1 MPKINVLSSKNY
13 AYFKKDML
21 KSNTN
26 FQNINIKSETFPD
39 GEHHW
44 IIEKCSKI
52 KGLPAVY
59 VAGTID
65 DESIFELYNIASTL
79 ISKQCS
85 SLHLVV
91 PYFGYSTM
99 ERETVEGE
107 VVTAKNVARMLSS
120 LPLSPEGNFIYL
132 LDLHS
137 FGTQYYFEKS
147 LQPVHLSS
155 WNILKKMIK
164 DCGKNIVLASAD
176 MGRAKF
182 VEKLGDALK
191 LQTSFIMKRRLDGK
205 NTLVEALNADVKGKN
220 VVIFDDMIRSGASV
234 IKAARAY
241 KQAGALNIYVV
252 VVHGVFTP
260 SSVQQIKD
268 SKIIKKILVT
278 NSHPNALKYQSDF
291 VKVYDVAQT
300 ISEGLIL

>member
-1 MPKINVLSSKNY
+1 MPKINVLSSKKY
-13 AYFKKDML
+13 EYIKKDLL
-21 KSNTN
+21 KLSKN
-26 FQNINIKSETFPD
+26 FQNIGITSETFPD

-44 IIEKCSKI
+44 VLEKCSQI
-52 KGLPAVY
+52 KGKPAVY
-59 VAGTID
+59 IGGTVD

-99 ERETVEGE
+99 ERETIEGE
-107 VVTAKNVARMLSS
+107 VVTAKNIARMISS

-147 LQPVHLSS
+147 IQPIHLSS

-164 DCGKNIVLASAD
+164 DCGKNVVLASAD

-191 LQTSFIMKRRLDGK
+191 LQTAFIMKRRLDGK
-205 NTLVEALNADVKGKN
+205 NTNVEALNADVKGKD
-220 VVIFDDMIRSGASV
+220 VVIFDDMIRSGSSV
-234 IKAARAY
+234 IKAAQAY

-260 SSVQQIKD
+260 SSVQEMKK
-268 SKIIKKILVT
+268 SGIIQKILVT
-278 NSHPNALKYQSDF
+278 NSHPNTLKYKSDF
-291 VKVYDVAQT
+291 IKVYNVADV
-300 ISEGLIL
+300 INDGLIL

>member
-1 MPKINVLSSKNY
+1 MPKINVLSSKKY
-13 AYFKKDML
+13 EYIKKDLL
-21 KSNTN
+21 KLSKS
-26 FQNINIKSETFPD
+26 FQNIGITSETFPD

-44 IIEKCSKI
+44 VLEKCSKI
-52 KGLPAVY
+52 KGNPAVY
-59 VAGTID
+59 IGGTVD

-99 ERETVEGE
+99 ERETIEGE
-107 VVTAKNVARMLSS
+107 VVTAKNIARMISS

-147 LQPVHLSS
+147 IQPIHLSS

-164 DCGKNIVLASAD
+164 DCGKNVVLASAD

-191 LQTSFIMKRRLDGK
+191 LQTAFIMKRRLDGK
-205 NTLVEALNADVKGKN
+205 NTNVEALNADVKGKD
-220 VVIFDDMIRSGASV
+220 VVIFDDMIRSGSSV
-234 IKAARAY
+234 IKAAQAY

-260 SSVQQIKD
+260 SSVQEMKK
-268 SKIIKKILVT
+268 SGIIQKILVT
-278 NSHPNALKYQSDF
+278 NSHPNTLKYKSDF
-291 VKVYDVAQT
+291 IKVYNVADV
-300 ISEGLIL
+300 INDGLIL

>member
-1 MPKINVLSSKNY
+1 MPKINVLSSKKY
-13 AYFKKDML
+13 EYIKKDLL
-21 KSNTN
+21 KLSKN
-26 FQNINIKSETFPD
+26 FQNIGITSETFPD

-44 IIEKCSKI
+44 VLEKCSKI
-52 KGLPAVY
+52 KGNPAVY
-59 VAGTID
+59 IGGTVD

-107 VVTAKNVARMLSS
+107 VVTAKNIARMISS

-147 LQPVHLSS
+147 IQPIHLSS

-164 DCGKNIVLASAD
+164 DCGKNVVLASAD

-191 LQTSFIMKRRLDGK
+191 LQTAFIMKRRLDGK
-205 NTLVEALNADVKGKN
+205 NTNVEALNADVKGKD
-220 VVIFDDMIRSGASV
+220 VVIFDDMIRSGSSV
-234 IKAARAY
+234 IKAAQAY

-260 SSVQQIKD
+260 SSVQEMKK
-268 SKIIKKILVT
+268 SGIIQKILVT
-278 NSHPNALKYQSDF
+278 NSHPNTLKYKSDF
-291 VKVYDVAQT
+291 IKVYNVADV
-300 ISEGLIL
+300 INDGLIL